1 MASPELARSGPALPG
16 WRRPIRFL
24 QDHPIVCLLL
34 LTPGIPE
41 YLSSSST
48 LTGLILSPP
57 LFFVFLGLNLA
68 LYGPGVLLI
77 REVVVRRQ
85 KSWPTLLALGAAYG
99 ILEEGIALST
109 LFNPHAGPV
118 GGLGFYGH
126 FAGVS
131 WVWSI
136 GVLMVHVVYSISLP
150 IVLLG
155 LALPRTR
162 GRSLLGRRGLITAA
176 IVLALDV
183 LLLLVIVVRAE
194 HFWMGV
200 PIFLGSLATILLL
213 VYLGLR
219 VPRQLLATSGAP
231 RRSNAAFA
239 LLGLAL
245 FPVTLV
251 FEAFMGYLAAPAAL
265 TFVLL
270 GGFYVGWILLTI
282 PALGAQR
289 NERALVSLA
298 AGLLAPI
305 MVFGFVGGFPIPIV
319 GFADVAAILFL
330 RHLWRKYPD
339 VATWTPPVP
348 LGATA

>member
-1 MASPELARSGPALPG
+1 VPPSELERSAGPIPL

-24 QDHPIVCLLL
+24 QSHPIVCLLL

-41 YLSSSST
+41 YLSSSSS
-48 LTGLILSPP
+48 LTGLVINPP
-57 LFFVFLGLNLA
+57 VFFIFLGLNLA

-77 REVVVRRQ
+77 REVIVRQQ
-85 KSWPTLLALGAAYG
+85 KSWPTLLALGTAYG
-99 ILEEGIALST
+99 ILEEGVALST
-109 LFNPHAGPV
+109 LFNPNAGPV
-118 GGLGFYGH
+118 GALGFYGH
-126 FAGVS
+126 FANIS

-155 LALPRTR
+155 VALPQTR
-162 GRSLLGRRGLITAA
+162 GRSLLGRRGIVTAA
-176 IVLALDV
+176 LVLAADV
-183 LLLLVIVVRAE
+183 LLLLVIVVRGE
-194 HFWMGV
+194 HFWMGAT
-200 PIFLGSLATILLL
+200 IFLGSLATILLL

-219 VPRQLLATSGAP
+219 APRQLLTVATAP

-239 LLGLAL
+239 LLGLGL

-251 FEAFMGYLAAPAAL
+251 FEGFMGSLAAPAAL

-270 GGFYVGWILLTI
+270 GGFYVIWILLTI
-282 PALGAQR
+282 PALGSQR
-289 NERALVSLA
+289 NERAIVSLA

-305 MVFGFVGGFPIPIV
+305 MVFGFVAGFPTPIV
-319 GFADVAAILFL
+319 GVADLAAVLFL
-330 RHLWRKYPD
+330 RHLWRKYPGT
-339 VATWTPPVP
+339 ATWAPAVP